1 MFLSKRSNGRYYIFY
16 DNSNGKRTCIST
28 RTTKKSEALKFL
40 SNFEKELKERESK
53 KTIPI
58 TLTQFKNQ
66 YLRYSA
72 TVHSINHTKSIRT
85 SFNELIKGIGDIYL
99 SELNKNRLQSYLE
112 ERLRKVSPYAVRRDI
127 INFSSSF
134 NWGINKN
141 YLSENYCKGIKKPKL
156 PERLPHFF
164 SEDEFQ
170 KLIEIVDDTDL
181 KDLIEFAVL
190 TGLRQSDLISLRWSQ
205 IDFKNNNLILDN
217 RNSLTKSR
225 KVHNIPLSI
234 SALQILT
241 KRDIK
246 REDKELVFTYLG
258 KKIRQTFISKRFSK
272 YVEEANI
279 NKKLTFHSL
288 RHTFASWLVQKG
300 VSIYQVSKLMTHS
313 DPRVTQ
319 IYSHLRSEDL
329 RNSINLLT
337 TN

>member
-16 DNSNGKRTCIST
+16 ENSNGKRTCIST
-28 RTTKKSEALKFL
+28 RTTKKAEALKFL

-66 YLRYSA
+66 FLRYSES
-72 TVHSINHTKSIRT
+72 VHSINHTKSIRT

-99 SELNKNRLQSYLE
+99 SELSKNRLQSYLE

-134 NWGINKN
+134 SWGINKN
-141 YLSENYCKGIKKPKL
+141 YLAENYCKGIRKPKL

-164 SEDEFQ
+164 SEDEF
-170 KLIEIVDDTDL
+170 KILLDIVENADL

-190 TGLRQSDLISLRWSQ
+190 TGLRQNDLISLRWSQ
-205 IDFKNNNLILDN
+205 IDFKNNSLILDN

-225 KVHNIPLSI
+225 KVHNIPLNLT
-234 SALQILT
+234 ALQILT
-241 KRDIK
+241 KRQIK
-246 REDKELVFTYLG
+246 NENKEYVFTYLDE
-258 KKIRQTFISKRFSK
+258 KINQNFISKRFSK
-272 YVEEANI
+272 YVKDACI
-279 NKKLTFHSL
+279 NNNLTFHSL

-313 DPRVTQ
+313 DLRVTQ

-329 RNSINLLT
+329 RNSINLIT